1 MLADFRFALRSYLK
15 SPGFAIVA
23 VLALALGIGAN
34 TAMFSALDAVLL
46 RSLPYRDP
54 NKIVMIWESNP
65 QVGGFLA
72 ERLPASLRNV
82 LAWKQQSRL
91 LADLAFFQHS
101 QVNITGQDKPEQ
113 VESVAASTNFLDML
127 GVQAVLG
134 RGFTSSDAPEKKGQ
148 VALIG
153 YAFFERKFGKD
164 SGVIGKTIRVDSVPY
179 SIVGVLP
186 PEFHLPAMWEGF
198 DQKKPDVWLPL
209 SAAGM
214 SDAELNARTAFVFGR
229 MKDGVSLQQFRGEMA
244 SIDQRLIQL
253 YPKLNTT
260 FGVSVFPLFVE
271 DVGAVMRRTIV
282 VLQFAVAFVLLIAC
296 ANVANLLLARAAGR
310 QKEIAIRIALGA
322 GRIRLVRQMLA
333 ESLLLSVFAAI
344 VGTGLA
350 WAGLR
355 VIRRLAPEDNYHLHQ
370 LLLDWKVLAFT
381 LAAAL
386 LTGVIFGMAPAI
398 QAARQNVNESLG
410 KGGRWGGSSVSGRL
424 RNTLVVSEVAL
435 ALVLLAGAGLMI
447 RSMTSLLAMPPGFR
461 TDHLLTAHVNLTAPQ
476 YRDRKRVKTFCS
488 ELLDRVSHLPGV
500 KSAAIGEGFP
510 MLDRIQATGFKVE
523 GEPEP
528 AGARPPADITKVSD
542 GYFETLGAPILRGRS
557 FTRAD
562 AEQAKPAV
570 GVVNQALAKLIEP
583 RGDAIGKVLILGG
596 GDVRLTVVG
605 IKADTHQMGMDT
617 ETRPELFLP
626 SRSIDTIALVIQT
639 AGDPLKL
646 SKPVADQVAAID
658 LNQPVSDVKSMEQ
671 RMGEGLEQRRFNM
684 LLFSLFAALALLLAG
699 VGIYGVLAYSVSQRT
714 RELGIRIALGAT
726 GGNVARLVLR
736 QGLLLATGGVAIGA
750 VVAFALTRWME
761 SLIYGVSP
769 TDPFTFSSVA
779 ALLVGI
785 ALIASYV
792 PARRAVRVDPMQSLR
807 AE

>member
-1 MLADFRFALRSYLK
+1 MLNDVRFALRSYLK

-46 RSLPYRDP
+46 RQLPYRDP
-54 NKIVMIWESNP
+54 NRLVMIWESNP
-65 QVGGFLA
+65 QIGGFLA
-72 ERLPASLRNV
+72 ERLPPALRNV
-82 LAWKQQSRL
+82 LAWKQQSQL
-91 LADLAFFQHS
+91 LRDLAYFQHS

-113 VESVAASTNFLDML
+113 VESVAASPNFLDML
-127 GVQAVLG
+127 GVRAMLG
-134 RGFTSSDAPEKKGQ
+134 RGFTAADAPEKKGQ
-148 VALIG
+148 VAVISNAL
-153 YAFFERKFGKD
+153 FERKFGKD
-164 SGVIGKTIRVDSVPY
+164 SGTIGKTIRVDSAPY

-198 DQKKPDVWLPL
+198 DQKKPDVWLAL
-209 SAAGM
+209 STAGM
-214 SDAELNARTAFVFGR
+214 SDAELNARTSFVFGR
-229 MKDGVSLQQFRGEMA
+229 LKDGATLQQFRAEMA

-310 QKEIAIRIALGA
+310 EKEIAIRIALGA
-322 GRIRLVRQMLA
+322 GRTRLVRQMLA
-333 ESLLLSVFAAI
+333 ESLLLSCCAAI
-344 VGTGLA
+344 VGTALA
-350 WAGLR
+350 WAG
-355 VIRRLAPEDNYHLHQ
+355 IRMIRSLAPDDNYHLHQ

-386 LTGVIFGMAPAI
+386 LTGLIFGMAPAI

-410 KGGRWGGSSVSGRL
+410 KGGRWGGSGASGRL
-424 RNTLVVSEVAL
+424 RNALVVSEVAL

-461 TDHLLTAHVNLTAPQ
+461 TDHILTAHVNLTAPQ
-476 YRDRKRVKTFCS
+476 YQDEKLVKTFCG
-488 ELLDRVSHLPGV
+488 ELLDRVAHLPGV
-500 KSAAIGEGFP
+500 KSAAMGEGFP
-510 MLDRIQATGFKVE
+510 MLDRIQAASFRVE
-523 GEPEP
+523 GQPE
-528 AGARPPADITKVSD
+528 GTREPPADITRVSD

-562 AEQAKPAV
+562 AEQSKPAV
-570 GVVNQALAKLIEP
+570 AVTNQALAKLIAP
-583 RGDAIGKVLILGG
+583 HGDALGKVLILGG
-596 GDVRLTVVG
+596 GGVRLTVIG

-626 SRSIDTIALVIQT
+626 SRSIGTISLVIQT
-639 AGDPLKL
+639 AGDPLRL
-646 SKPVADQVAAID
+646 SKAVADQVAAID

-684 LLFSLFAALALLLAG
+684 LLFSLFAGLALLLAS

-714 RELGIRIALGAT
+714 REIGIRIALGAT

-736 QGLLLATGGVAIGA
+736 QGLLLATSGVAIGGA
-750 VVAFALTRWME
+750 AAFALTRWME

-769 TDPFTFSSVA
+769 TDPVTFSSVA
-779 ALLVGI
+779 VLLVGI
-785 ALIASYV
+785 ALLASYV
-792 PARRAVRVDPMQSLR
+792 PARRAVGVDPMQSLR

>member
-1 MLADFRFALRSYLK
+1 MLNDIRFALRSYLK

-46 RSLPYRDP
+46 RQLPYRDP
-54 NKIVMIWESNP
+54 GKLVMIWESNP
-65 QVGGFLA
+65 QIGGFLA
-72 ERLPASLRNV
+72 ERLPAALRNA

-91 LADLAFFQHS
+91 LADLAYFQHEN
-101 QVNITGQDKPEQ
+101 VNITGQDKPEQ
-113 VESVAASTNFLDML
+113 VESVSASTNFLDML
-127 GVQAVLG
+127 GVQPVLG
-134 RGFTSSDAPEKKGQ
+134 RGFASSDAPEKKGQ
-148 VALIG
+148 VALIS
-153 YAFFERKFGKD
+153 YSLFERKFGKD

-179 SIVGVLP
+179 SIAGVLP

-198 DQKKPDVWLPL
+198 DQKKPDVWLAL

-214 SDAELNARTAFVFGR
+214 SDAELNARTSFVFGR
-229 MKDGVSLQQFRGEMA
+229 LKDGVTLQQFRAEMA
-244 SIDQRLIQL
+244 AIDKRLLQL
-253 YPKLNTT
+253 YPKLNET
-260 FGVSVFPLFVE
+260 FGVNVFPLFVE

-310 QKEIAIRIALGA
+310 EKEIAIRIALGA
-322 GRIRLVRQMLA
+322 GRWRLVRQMLA
-333 ESLLLSVFAAI
+333 ESLLLSFLAAI

-350 WAGLR
+350 WAGIR
-355 VIRRLAPEDNYHLHQ
+355 VIRSLAPEDNYHLHQ
-370 LLLDWKVLAFT
+370 LLLDWRVLGFT

-386 LTGVIFGMAPAI
+386 LTGLIFGMAPAI

-424 RNTLVVSEVAL
+424 RNALVVSEVAL

-461 TDHLLTAHVNLTAPQ
+461 TDHLLTAHVRLTAPQ
-476 YRDRKRVKTFCS
+476 YQDQKRVKTFCN

-510 MLDRIQATGFKVE
+510 MLDRIQATSFRVA
-523 GEPEP
+523 GEPE
-528 AGARPPADITKVSD
+528 GTREPPADVTKVSD

-562 AEQAKPAV
+562 AEQSKPLVAIA
-570 GVVNQALAKLIEP
+570 NQTLAKLIAP
-583 RGDAIGKVLILGG
+583 HSDAIGKVLIMSGSEL
-596 GDVRLTVVG
+596 RLTIIG

-639 AGDPLKL
+639 AGDPLRL
-646 SKPVADQVAAID
+646 SKAVADQVAAID

-671 RMGEGLEQRRFNM
+671 RMGEALEQRRFNM
-684 LLFSLFAALALLLAG
+684 LLFSLFAALALLLAS

-714 RELGIRIALGAT
+714 REIGIRIALGAS

-736 QGLLLATGGVAIGA
+736 QGLLLATCGVAIGA
-750 VVAFALTRWME
+750 ACAFALTRWME
-761 SLIYGVSP
+761 SLIFGVSP
-769 TDPFTFSSVA
+769 TDPVTFSSVA
-779 ALLVGI
+779 LLLVGI
-785 ALIASYV
+785 ALLASYV